1 LHPLEKYT
9 CLEHCLTKIICN
21 FEILL
26 LLAAGALCSCRA
38 HTYNIAKSGKVPIWS
53 GFSPFQLHL
62 GLIMNHTH
70 SASCYIAIRYAPFKP
85 HRQF

>member
-1 LHPLEKYT
+1 DLHPLEKYT

-38 HTYNIAKSGKVPIWS
+38 HTRGIANK
-53 GFSPFQLHL
+53 GFSGMRRFVARF
-62 GLIMNHTH
+62 NFRVT
-70 SASCYIAIRYAPFKP
+70 
-85 HRQF
+85 